1 MITDPAQG
9 YNIKNK
15 KSKNRD
21 IILDKATRKTA
32 PHPNITRARHCLT
45 LWAKMISLFSILLL
59 RRLFVTLKIGFENLP
74 LDSESV

>member
-32 PHPNITRARHCLT
+32 PPPKYYPRAALLNSLGQDDITFLYFIV
-45 LWAKMISLFSILLL
+45 AKTFRDPQNRI
-59 RRLFVTLKIGFENLP
+59 
-74 LDSESV
+74 